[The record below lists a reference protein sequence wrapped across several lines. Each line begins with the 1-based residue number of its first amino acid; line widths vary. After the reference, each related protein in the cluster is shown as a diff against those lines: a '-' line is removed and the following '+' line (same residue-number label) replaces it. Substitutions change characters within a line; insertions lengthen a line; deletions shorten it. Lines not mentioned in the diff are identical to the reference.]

1 MATTK
6 AGFASGL
13 VFTPPLVAQWMPRPV
28 VVDITPASVSGSGV
42 AEETYTVSG
51 ATTKDAVFV
60 SPSDITAGVGAA
72 YARVTAADTVAIG
85 WVNATAGA
93 LTPAAG
99 AYKFI
104 LIKAQE

>member
-1 MATTK
+1 MATAK

-28 VVDITPASVSGSGV
+28 VVDITPA
-42 AEETYTVSG
+42 
-51 ATTKDAVFV
+51 
-60 SPSDITAGVGAA
+60 
-72 YARVTAADTVAIG
+72 
-85 WVNATAGA
+85 
-93 LTPAAG
+93 AG

>member
-6 AGFASGL
+6 AGFAAGL
-13 VFTPPLVAQWMPRPV
+13 LYQPPLTAKWMPRAV
-28 VVDITPASVSGSGV
+28 VVDVTPASVGSATV

-60 SPSDITAGVGAA
+60 SPSGLTAGVGPA

-85 WVNATAGA
+85 WNNPTAGA

-104 LIKAQE
+104 LIRAEE